1 MDRQSGATEPL
12 CSIPPYMLPKINTP
26 TPPRSPAAPASPLEP
41 KITENL
47 SSTATPPVSPPR
59 PKSADGIM
67 ENGGADSDKE
77 NREEA
82 LRVEPSPEP
91 DNQLDDDNISKAKD
105 NLEEDPVPPQEQQQ
119 QEGDVDQ
126 GDDGQGLPDE
136 LGTEF
141 EGKQKKSKKKK
152 SKKKSSRHDSDDE
165 REGKESKKRSNRR
178 HSHRSQDGK
187 SSDERVPE
195 REMIHDARNSSKDG
209 DMIGEGD
216 DLWAISGQQTD
227 IQRSRSKTRS
237 RSRSKSIEK
246 ETDTSGGLYDNIVP
260 SFNPLVPP
268 PGGFIQSPPKDPF
281 YPVPPATYTTTGTLY

>member
-1 MDRQSGATEPL
+1 M
-12 CSIPPYMLPKINTP
+12 
-26 TPPRSPAAPASPLEP
+26 
-41 KITENL
+41 
-47 SSTATPPVSPPR
+47 
-59 PKSADGIM
+59 
-67 ENGGADSDKE
+67 
-77 NREEA
+77 
-82 LRVEPSPEP
+82 
-91 DNQLDDDNISKAKD
+91 
-105 NLEEDPVPPQEQQQ
+105 
-119 QEGDVDQ
+119 
-126 GDDGQGLPDE
+126 PDE